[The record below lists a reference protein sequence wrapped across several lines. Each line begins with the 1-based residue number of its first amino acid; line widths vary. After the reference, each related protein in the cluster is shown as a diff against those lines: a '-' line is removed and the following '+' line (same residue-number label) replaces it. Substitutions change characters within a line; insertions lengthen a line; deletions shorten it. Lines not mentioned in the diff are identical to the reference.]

1 MATAMSDLTR
11 LELKINML
19 EKEFRA
25 TSKLDTLMRAMIEM
39 ELEMVYKQYMDLNTN
54 THRYKKPL
62 TPQ

>member
-1 MATAMSDLTR
+1 
-11 LELKINML
+11 ML